1 MAIISFWNN
10 GNEQRGKTQ
19 SIAAI
24 ATFLA
29 IQHNYKI
36 LILDTKYND
45 YSYHDCYW
53 QEDKTISLIHK
64 NNSRTNVGAGITGL
78 TKAILSNK
86 TSPEII
92 TNYTRIVF
100 SNNRLEILTDTD
112 VARADYDINKTVFK
126 DIAKIASKY
135 YDLVF
140 VDIDNNLEVNIINSL
155 LEVSDLVIP
164 SLLQNLRQIN
174 DYLKEKQSNITLKDK
189 ATLPLLIMYDSNSK
203 YTIKNVSR
211 YMKEREKVC
220 AIPYNTLYYE
230 ACGEGIVDDFF
241 IKFRKINSKDDNGMF
256 MAEVKNTAEKIIYKL
271 QELQMRM

>member
-1 MAIISFWNN
+1 MAIISFWSN
-10 GNEQRGKTQ
+10 GRGETGKTA

-24 ATFLA
+24 TTFLA

-45 YSYHDCYW
+45 YSYQDCYW

-64 NNSRTNVGAGITGL
+64 DAAKTNIASGITGL
-78 TKAILSNK
+78 SKAILSNK

-100 SNNRLEILTDTD
+100 KDRLELLTDTD
-112 VARADYDINKTVFK
+112 AEIEDYEIHKKVFR
-126 DIAKIASKY
+126 DIAKIASRY

-140 VDIDNNLEVNIINSL
+140 IDIDSSLDKSTINSL
-155 LEVSDLVIP
+155 LEVSDLIVP
-164 SLLQNLRQIN
+164 NLSQKMRQIN
-174 DYLKEKQSNITLKDK
+174 DYLNEKENNMILQEK
-189 ATLPLLIMYDSNSK
+189 AVLPLLGRYDKNSK
-203 YTIKNVSR
+203 YTVKNVSR

-220 AIPYNTLYYE
+220 AIPYNTLFFE
-230 ACGEGIVDDFF
+230 ACNEGTVDDFF
-241 IKFRKINSKDDNGMF
+241 IKLRKINPKDKNALF
-256 MAEVKNTAEKIIYKL
+256 IEEVKNTAEKIIYKL